1 MKRGRKL
8 SAAAVAA
15 DVPAAVV
22 VAVAVDAAAVAAVV
36 VVAAVDA
43 AVVVAVVVATAEAA
57 VVDAVAAEIVE
68 IAETAGNRAFR
79 LTSDVSSP
87 GTALET
93 FLKTSPR

>member
-8 SAAAVAA
+8 SVAAVEAVGAA
-15 DVPAAVV
+15 EAAVV
-22 VAVAVDAAAVAAVV
+22 TEAGAAAMEAAVV
-36 VVAAVDA
+36 A
-43 AVVVAVVVATAEAA
+43 AVVVATAAEA

-79 LTSDVSSP
+79 LKSDVSSP

-93 FLKTSPR
+93 FLKTSSR